1 MKVGFQDWWS
11 RMMLSGSQS
20 MTISWRLVSEI
31 NEGSQVELG
40 FSKRGI
46 RRPMV
51 VFRGVVRIDAEC
63 TERNFPSQEEAER
76 WAYDI
81 GVRRWFLAY
90 HRARPF
96 ARRIPISYPGS
107 PSFDV
112 LDDLLRKLAED
123 VPLGDLAIDL
133 RKQDA
138 PDSVEPP

>member
-1 MKVGFQDWWS
+1 
-11 RMMLSGSQS
+11 

-46 RRPMV
+46 RRPMA

-63 TERNFPSQEEAER
+63 TDRNFPSQEEAER

-81 GVRRWFLAY
+81 GVRRWFLAEY

-107 PSFDV
+107 PGFDV
-112 LDDLLRKLAED
+112 LDDLLRKLAEGRS
-123 VPLGDLAIDL
+123 LRDLAIDL
-133 RKQDA
+133 GARCTRFST
-138 PDSVEPP
+138 DSVVHP